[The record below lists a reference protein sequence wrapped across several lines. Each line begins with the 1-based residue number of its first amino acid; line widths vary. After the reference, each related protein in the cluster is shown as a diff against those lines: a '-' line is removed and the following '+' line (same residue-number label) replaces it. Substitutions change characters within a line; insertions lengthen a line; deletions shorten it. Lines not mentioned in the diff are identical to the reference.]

1 MTVSS
6 EINDR
11 IEKCQKIMES
21 DPNSQIFAALA
32 DAHRKKGEL
41 DKAFRICQNGLKIHP
56 SYGAAHLVMAKINMD
71 RGLYDWAE
79 TEIKKAI
86 ELDGSSRA
94 IDILLSEILIYK
106 GEFVEAV
113 KLLKKLH
120 QSDPD
125 NKQIKKLLDI
135 ARRIPEEQKVM
146 MSPQPGTVIGVS
158 PADEGTEDEG
168 RFEAKAPPKLSA
180 DDILRQSLTLTE
192 MLGALFI
199 NSEGLVTDSEWT
211 LEIDSQTCGA
221 IMSEIVLFLTQEM
234 VDNSFGRVNTVL
246 IENSQMIFYLKKVET
261 GIFLFVGDARIS
273 LGNMRMKLSG
283 LVDNYQPN

>member
-79 TEIKKAI
+79 AEIKKAI
-86 ELDGSSRA
+86 ELDGSSRS
-94 IDILLSEILIYK
+94 IDVLLSEILIYK

-120 QSDPD
+120 QSDPE

-135 ARRIPEEQKVM
+135 ARRIPEEQKVVM
-146 MSPQPGTVIGVS
+146 APRPGTVIGSSTV
-158 PADEGTEDEG
+158 EGGETDGE
-168 RFEAKAPPKLSA
+168 RFEAKAPPRLNA
-180 DDILRQSLTLTE
+180 GDIVRQSLTLPDIQ
-192 MLGALFI
+192 GALFI
-199 NSEGLVTDSEWT
+199 NSEGLVSEAEWT
-211 LEIDSQTCGA
+211 LDMDSQACGA
-221 IMSEIVLFLTQEM
+221 TMSDIMVTLTKDM
-234 VDNSFGRVNTVL
+234 VDNSFGRVSTVL
-246 IENSQMIFYLKKVET
+246 IENTRLVFYLKKVDT
-261 GIFLFVGDARIS
+261 GIFLFIGDSQIS
-273 LGNMRMKLSG
+273 LGNMRMKLNG

>member
-135 ARRIPEEQKVM
+135 AQRIPEEQKVM
-146 MSPQPGTVIGVS
+146 ISPEPGMVIGAS
-158 PADEGTEDEG
+158 PTDEVADED
-168 RFEAKAPPKLSA
+168 RFEPKAPPQLSA
-180 DDILRQSLTLTE
+180 GDIVRQALTLSE
-192 MLGALFI
+192 MHGALFI
-199 NSEGLVTDSEWT
+199 NSEGLVTESEWT
-211 LEIDSQTCGA
+211 LDIDNQTCGA
-221 IMSEIVLFLTQEM
+221 TMSEIVLFLTKEM

-246 IENSQMIFYLKKVET
+246 IENSQLIFYLRKVET
-261 GIFLFVGDARIS
+261 GIFLFVSDARIS
-273 LGNMRMKLSG
+273 LGNMRMKLSS
-283 LVDNYQPN
+283 LVDNYQSN

>member
-1 MTVSS
+1 
-6 EINDR
+6 
-11 IEKCQKIMES
+11 MES